1 MNAKPAMSF
10 LEKEKICEYNFLCN
24 SPYWH
29 LCTDGNKVPI
39 MFHSSDD
46 MVFTVN
52 LMCICACR
60 CPDIKILTFE
70 IMNNHIHA
78 ILSGKRERCQEL
90 FCLFRSRLQR
100 FFIRN
105 GRCIDLSGFECQ
117 VIPIADL
124 NSLRNEIA
132 YVNRNGFL
140 VHSGHTPFSYPW
152 GSNSAFFNP
161 VLKQIPTVSFDA
173 LPVKTKRHI
182 CRSHDMDFDSK
193 SLRVNDYMILPSSIC
208 DITLAEN
215 MFRDAHHYF
224 HLISRNFE
232 SYTEIAKRL
241 HESVFLTDEELYA
254 AVSSVCHK
262 TYGTRQPSLLAPK
275 EKLEMAKKMHYDY
288 NATNRQIKSIL
299 KLEMHV
305 IDQMFPIPGRQ

>member
-1 MNAKPAMSF
+1 
-10 LEKEKICEYNFLCN
+10 
-24 SPYWH
+24 
-29 LCTDGNKVPI
+29 

-46 MVFTVN
+46 MVFAVN

-78 ILSGKRERCQEL
+78 ILSGKRERCQ
-90 FCLFRSRLQR
+90 
-100 FFIRN
+100 
-105 GRCIDLSGFECQ
+105 

-140 VHSGHTPFSYPW
+140 VHSVHTPFSYPW

-215 MFRDAHHYF
+215 MFRDAHHYL

-305 IDQMFPIPGRQ
+305 IDQMFPMPGRQ